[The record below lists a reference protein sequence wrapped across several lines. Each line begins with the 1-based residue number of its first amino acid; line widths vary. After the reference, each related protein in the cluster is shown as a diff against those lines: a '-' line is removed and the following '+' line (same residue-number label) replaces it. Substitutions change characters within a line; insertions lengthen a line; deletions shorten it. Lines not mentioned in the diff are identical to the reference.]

1 MPGRQGR
8 CLPPV
13 GQEVTARRDGGG
25 AAAAGAVASR
35 THCSGAPGCG
45 AERARAMHGSRAPAK
60 KTRVQRARALDRAG
74 VLTSSVPFFLSLHW
88 LAESQLQVRGFLKLS
103 LQAIMA
109 PPLWCQSADPIFS
122 GWCWWRSTTSR
133 FGLFSSVFLSRERQL
148 HQPRTLHY
156 TQSTLMVTSD

>member
-109 PPLWCQSADPIFS
+109 PLRLWCQSADPTCQGGPFPA
-122 GWCWWRSTTSR
+122 GACGGVTSR
-133 FGLFSSVFLSRERQL
+133 FGLFPPACSS
-148 HQPRTLHY
+148 
-156 TQSTLMVTSD
+156 